1 MAKPLRK
8 KIARIVAGDP
18 LGARLRVEAVMEAAE
33 RQGLLGERTARV
45 GVQVSPKLLKQA
57 KKLTG
62 IETDSELIV
71 FALANVALEDDF
83 AKVFKASRGTV
94 PRDIKLDY

>member
-1 MAKPLRK
+1 MTKTK
-8 KIARIVAGDP
+8 KKSLASAEGAAGSNQRRID
-18 LGARLRVEAVMEAAE
+18 AVLEAAE

-45 GVQVSPKLLKQA
+45 GVRVSPALLKQA

-62 IETDSELIV
+62 IETDSELIA

-83 AKVFKASRGTV
+83 PKVFKALRGTV
-94 PRDIKLDY
+94 PKDIKLGF

>member
-1 MAKPLRK
+1 MPKSK
-8 KIARIVAGDP
+8 KMSLAEANGEAGANQRRI
-18 LGARLRVEAVMEAAE
+18 EAVLDAAE

-45 GVQVSPKLLKQA
+45 GVRVSPVLLRQA

-62 IETDSELIV
+62 IETDSELIA

-94 PRDIKLDY
+94 PRDIKLGF